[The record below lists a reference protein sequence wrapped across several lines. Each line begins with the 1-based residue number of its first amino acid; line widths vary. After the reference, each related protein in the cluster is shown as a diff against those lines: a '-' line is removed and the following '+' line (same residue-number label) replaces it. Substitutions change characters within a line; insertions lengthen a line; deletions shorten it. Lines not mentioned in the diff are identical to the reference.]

1 MTTIFAAICLMAF
14 LMLAMAVG
22 VIFQGKA
29 LKGSCG
35 GIGGECLCLD
45 AGQQGA
51 CAIKG
56 RKYDADER
64 PNMSARQ
71 ADDGVLLYE

>member
-1 MTTIFAAICLMAF
+1 MTTVLATAGFMAALMA
-14 LMLAMAVG
+14 AMAVG
-22 VIFQGKA
+22 VIFRGKA

-35 GIGGECLCLD
+35 GIAGGDCLCLD

-56 RKYDADER
+56 RKYDDDRPER
-64 PNMSARQ
+64 VGRQ
-71 ADDGVLLYE
+71 ADDGVMIYE

>member
-1 MTTIFAAICLMAF
+1 MSTVIATIAF
-14 LMLAMAVG
+14 MGMLMLAMAVG
-22 VIFQGKA
+22 VIFRGKA

-56 RKYDADER
+56 RNYEDER
-64 PNMSARQ
+64 PDMTARE
-71 ADDGVLLYE
+71 ADDGVLVYR

>member
-1 MTTIFAAICLMAF
+1 MTTVFATIGLMAA

-22 VIFQGKA
+22 VIFRGRA

-56 RKYDADER
+56 RSYDDDR
-64 PNMSARQ
+64 PSLTRRE
-71 ADDGVLLYE
+71 ADDGVLVYE

>member
-1 MTTIFAAICLMAF
+1 MTTILATIGFMAA

-22 VIFQGKA
+22 VIFRGKA

-35 GIGGECLCLD
+35 GIAGGDCLCLD
-45 AGQQGA
+45 AGEQGA

-56 RKYDADER
+56 RPTDEARRELTAR
-64 PNMSARQ
+64 P
-71 ADDGVLLYE
+71 ADDGVLVYE